1 MGLWMS
7 KFNQSRMI
15 EECAE
20 YQEYIE
26 REDSLNALLEEMYDY
41 YREFANLELQGL
53 NNGWEF
59 AIIGSVLWFS
69 LGHLFWWVSWS

>member
-1 MGLWMS
+1 MS

-41 YREFANLELQGL
+41 HREQANLELLGL
-53 NNGWEF
+53 HNG
-59 AIIGSVLWFS
+59 
-69 LGHLFWWVSWS
+69 